1 MPKKHYGAEQ
11 VIPLL
16 RQIEVET
23 ANGKTVSEACRAA
36 GIKDPAYYRWK
47 KQYGGMRIDEAKR
60 MKELDKENTRLRK
73 AISDLTLDIQILKE
87 VAKGKF

>member
-1 MPKKHYGAEQ
+1 MPKKHYTPEQ
-11 VIPLL
+11 IIPLL

-23 ANGKTVSEACRAA
+23 ANGKNVAEACRGA
-36 GIKDPAYYRWK
+36 GVTDQTYYRWK

-60 MKELDKENTRLRK
+60 MKELEKENTRLRK
-73 AISDLTLDIQILKE
+73 VVSDMSLDIQILKE